1 MSKWKLTR
9 LFNHFCF
16 IADVTSIEDL
26 ENRVKTNLTELK
38 SKVPSWASESSFSH
52 DIEEIEKMI
61 KDSKT
66 VKFEDLPYI
75 LVSYFAVW
83 DAIELLIEL
92 L

>member
-16 IADVTSIEDL
+16 VADVTSIEDL
-26 ENRVKTNLTELK
+26 ENRMKTNLTELK

-75 LVSYFAVW
+75 LVSYFA
-83 DAIELLIEL
+83 A
-92 L
+92 